1 MALRSEFTSAQ
12 IPARHVLHQPGEGVI
27 AVAESITTALDRGDL
42 TYNWSR

>member
-27 AVAESITTALDRGDL
+27 AIAIAESITTALDRGDL
-42 TYNWSR
+42 TYN